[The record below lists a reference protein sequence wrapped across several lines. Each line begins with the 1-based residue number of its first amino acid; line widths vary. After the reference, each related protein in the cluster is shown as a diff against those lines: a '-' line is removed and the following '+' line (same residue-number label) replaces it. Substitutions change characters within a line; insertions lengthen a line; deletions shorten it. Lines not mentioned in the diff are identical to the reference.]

1 MRKRKYD
8 IFLEVFIMN
17 NNVKKRSKKTG
28 KENPE
33 MGEKGPLNEVILVIL
48 NTS

>member
-1 MRKRKYD
+1 VNTHKTTPAPAG
-8 IFLEVFIMN
+8 
-17 NNVKKRSKKTG
+17 VKKRSKKTG